1 MTDEREKTPERNR
14 SVQQG
19 RYSISEL
26 GRKSAAVQRTRVANK
41 TWAERRKEMR
51 LAALPASSWKR
62 ETKVL
67 PRAEARAF
75 AKAFLKKYP
84 KAAYWT
90 EVESWRV
97 LEDDVIE
104 FTMRRLPSAD

>member
-1 MTDEREKTPERNR
+1 MSNKGNSTTTTVYPLSQRLKSQRAVEQTRLSNLSWVERRRNV
-14 SVQQG
+14 SQT
-19 RYSISEL
+19 
-26 GRKSAAVQRTRVANK
+26 QRTK
-41 TWAERRKEMR
+41 
-51 LAALPASSWKR
+51 SGWKR
-62 ETKVL
+62 ETHIL
-67 PRAEARAF
+67 PRMEAREF
-75 AKAFLKKYP
+75 ARSFLKKYP